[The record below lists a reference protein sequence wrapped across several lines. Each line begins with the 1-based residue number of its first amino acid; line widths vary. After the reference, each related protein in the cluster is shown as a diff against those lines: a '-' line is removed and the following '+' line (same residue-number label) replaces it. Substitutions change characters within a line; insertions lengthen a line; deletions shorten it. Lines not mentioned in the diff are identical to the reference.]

1 MLLLIGCQNDEPAE
15 QPQFKKTEMDLIDTK
30 VKQSTT
36 VVKSKLTPRVVTQK
50 PGIVPESIVIPSI
63 NLKAPILPV
72 GLQKDGT
79 MEVPKDVM
87 KVGWYTNGAK
97 PGQSGNVVLAGH
109 VDNYLGPGI
118 FFNLKEVT
126 INDEIIIS
134 NQTKSISY
142 KVIKVQK
149 YPYQEGP
156 LEEIFGFT
164 SQERLHLITCTGTY
178 NPFNGTH
185 SERLVVTAIVQ
196 E

>member
-1 MLLLIGCQNDEPAE
+1 ME
-15 QPQFKKTEMDLIDTK
+15 KTELDLIDTK

-36 VVKSKLTPRVVTQK
+36 GAKSNWTPRVVTQK
-50 PGIVPESIVIPSI
+50 SGIVPEILVIPSI
-63 NLKAPILPV
+63 DLEAPILPV
-72 GLQKDGT
+72 GLQKDGK

-97 PGQSGNVVLAGH
+97 PGQSGNVVFAAH

-118 FFNLKEVT
+118 FFNLKEVS

-142 KVIKVQK
+142 KVIKVEK

-185 SERLVVTAIVQ
+185 AERLVVTAIAQ